1 MTPTR
6 PSEAVL
12 HHHVHAVGVVLHA
25 VHVLA
30 RTVEVL
36 AGHLAARRERI
47 EDVAEDILP
56 LLVLVVG
63 VIAVA
68 ALHADGRIAARNEQ
82 ARRAVD
88 LPGVL
93 PAPHRHHAHERRIF
107 GIGREVEPR
116 AREVLDVGGDA
127 LAIDTVH
134 EEPQRVAAADRA
146 AELHAPAQ
154 QRGVVLLHHVQFQ
167 LLAARLR
174 KRCAEYAA
182 ALLEHEIH
190 DFGGYFLRRYDEVA
204 FVFAVFVIDDDHY
217 FAVAEIFDNLFHTI
231 QNRAFC
237 HFV

>member
-1 MTPTR
+1 MTPTC
-6 PSEAVL
+6 STEAVL

-82 ARRAVD
+82 ARRNVD
-88 LPGVL
+88 LPGGL

-107 GIGREVEPR
+107 GIGREVESR
-116 AREVLDVGGDA
+116 TRHAQCVYRDDYQFEQRIVASDVERRVAFGESQRLRLRECVGVRILVVENAREDV
-127 LAIDTVH
+127 
-134 EEPQRVAAADRA
+134 
-146 AELHAPAQ
+146 
-154 QRGVVLLHHVQFQ
+154 
-167 LLAARLR
+167 
-174 KRCAEYAA
+174 
-182 ALLEHEIH
+182 
-190 DFGGYFLRRYDEVA
+190 
-204 FVFAVFVIDDDHY
+204 
-217 FAVAEIFDNLFHTI
+217 
-231 QNRAFC
+231 
-237 HFV
+237 